1 MTLILSLAIGVLF
14 GSGAS
19 LLLKPDLFRVVV
31 GIVLIANA
39 ANLALMASG
48 LSRGRAPIH
57 PIGGE
62 TVSDPLVQAMTI
74 TALVIGFA
82 VTALLLGM
90 AYRVYASSHTVDLDE
105 LSHAEARHERELE
118 REELSV

>member
-14 GSGAS
+14 GSGAF
-19 LLLKPDLFRVVV
+19 LLMKPDLFRIVI

-48 LSRGRAPIH
+48 LGRGRPPIH
-57 PIGGE
+57 PTGGE
-62 TVSDPLVQAMTI
+62 RVSDPLVQAMTI

-82 VTALLLGM
+82 VTALLLSV
-90 AYRVYASSHTVDLDE
+90 AYRIYVSSRTVDIDE

-118 REELSV
+118 REELAI